1 MHLLVAACLTLSVA
15 SFEFSC
21 VYESQDAGSLG
32 VFYTCAP
39 EITATESAILIGVT
53 GEHLDVRT
61 NGDVK
66 FLFISGQ
73 SLEFIPRGINEFFA
87 NLLALTIGSS
97 GLQTISSSDLQQ
109 FPGLLYLDL
118 PHNRLVSLDGD
129 LFRFTPNLLNLFLNG
144 NQIEHIGHN
153 LFDSLEALLQLNL
166 SGNECTSGRATTRA
180 EVLELAIQLM
190 DSCPPLE
197 TTTSDD
203 QPDDTTSKNSECSCT
218 ARKTTSLGTKARSCL
233 SRKRVQKIIQIRKR
247 N

>member
-1 MHLLVAACLTLSVA
+1 MAVCLILSIEA
-15 SFEFSC
+15 FEFSC
-21 VYESQDAGSLG
+21 VFRSQDAGSLG

-39 EITATESAILIGVT
+39 DITATESSILASVT
-53 GEHLDVRT
+53 GDHLDVRT
-61 NGDVK
+61 NEDVK
-66 FLFISGQ
+66 FLFIAGQ
-73 SLEFIPRGINEFFA
+73 SLEFIPSGIGEFFV
-87 NLLALTIGSS
+87 NLLAVTIGSS

-129 LFRFTPNLLNLFLNG
+129 LFRFTPNLQNLFLNG
-144 NQIEHIGHN
+144 NRIEHIGYN
-153 LFDSLEALLQLNL
+153 LFDSLDALDQINL

-180 EVLELAIQLM
+180 AVLELAAQLL

-197 TTTSDD
+197 TTTSDV
-203 QPDDTTSKNSECSCT
+203 QPDDTTSKSSECTCT
-218 ARKTTSLGTKARSCL
+218 ARKTSLGTKPRSCL